1 MNTHKSLLLLIALLA
16 PVAAAAQDPLIIYNG
31 RAEQFV
37 RPAAERFTEQTG
49 IPVVLHAG
57 SATELLNRMRLEG
70 GRTEADL
77 ILSNDA
83 GALQIGENE
92 QLFAMLPGNL
102 LARVA
107 ENDRGA
113 QGSWIGLSARAR
125 VLVVNTN
132 AEGVDSIRSVRDIAH
147 PRWRGRLGLTSSSNE
162 SFVGGLS
169 VYQALWGD
177 DAAEGWLRGLQANV
191 GTDVYPRHGAVVS
204 AVAAGERAVGLVN
217 HYYVF
222 RHLAEHP
229 DAPIRLVV
237 PDQQEGGIGAAWNVA
252 GIAVSRHSDNQAA
265 ARAFIAFLLSED
277 GQRIFADVNM
287 EFPTAIGVAPH
298 PDLARLAGSV
308 HVADLPLG
316 ELATRRGAAID
327 LIDKVGMP

>member
-1 MNTHKSLLLLIALLA
+1 MSTRKFLLSLVAILA

-37 RPAAERFTEQTG
+37 RPAAERFTAQTG

-70 GRTEADL
+70 ARTEADL
-77 ILSNDA
+77 LLSNDA

-92 QLFAMLPGNL
+92 RLFAALPETIL
-102 LARVA
+102 TRVA
-107 ENDRGA
+107 NNDRGA
-113 QGSWIGLSARAR
+113 GGGWVGLSARAR
-125 VLVVNTN
+125 VLVVNT
-132 AEGVDSIRSVRDIAH
+132 ATEGVDSLRSVRDLAH

-169 VYQALWGD
+169 VYHALWGD
-177 DAAEGWLRGLQANV
+177 DVAEGWLRGLQANV

-222 RHLAEHP
+222 RHLAQHP
-229 DAPIRLVV
+229 DAPIRMLV
-237 PDQQEGGIGAAWNVA
+237 PDQHEGGFGVAWNVS
-252 GIAVSRHSDNQAA
+252 GVAVSRHSDNQAA
-265 ARAFIAFLLSED
+265 ARAFIAFLLSAE

-298 PDLARLAGSV
+298 ADLARLAGTV
-308 HVADLPLG
+308 RVADLPLG

>member
-1 MNTHKSLLLLIALLA
+1 MNTLKLLLSLTAILA
-16 PVAAAAQDPLIIYNG
+16 PVAATAQDPLIIYNG

-37 RPAAERFTEQTG
+37 RPAAERFTAQTG

-70 GRTEADL
+70 GRTDADL
-77 ILSNDA
+77 FLSNDA
-83 GALQIGENE
+83 GALQIGAEE
-92 QLFAMLPGNL
+92 QLFATLPGHI
-102 LARVA
+102 LARVTD
-107 ENDRGA
+107 NDRGA
-113 QGSWIGLSARAR
+113 DGRWIGLSARAR
-125 VLVVNTN
+125 VLVVNTD
-132 AEGVDSIRSVRDIAH
+132 AEGVDALRSVRDIAH

-177 DAAEGWLRGLQANV
+177 AAAEGWLRGLHANV

-217 HYYVF
+217 HYYVL
-222 RHLAEHP
+222 RHLAQHP

-237 PDQQEGGIGAAWNVA
+237 PDQQEGGIGVAWNVS
-252 GIAVSRHSDNQAA
+252 GIAISRHSDNQEA
-265 ARAFIAFLLSED
+265 ARAFIAFLLSEE

-287 EFPTAIGVAPH
+287 EFPTAIGMVPH
-298 PDLARLAGSV
+298 ADLARLAGTV
-308 HVADLPLG
+308 RAADFPLG

>member
-1 MNTHKSLLLLIALLA
+1 MHTIIRLLSIFALLA
-16 PVAAAAQDPLIIYNG
+16 PAIAAAQDPLIIYNG

-37 RPAAERFTEQTG
+37 RPAAERFTAQTG

-77 ILSNDA
+77 FLSSDA
-83 GALQIGENE
+83 GALEIGEAE
-92 QLFAMLPGNL
+92 GLFTMLPQAIR
-102 LARVA
+102 ARV
-107 ENDRGA
+107 EPNDRGA
-113 QGSWIGLSARAR
+113 AGGWVGLSARAR

-132 AEGVDSIRSVRDIAH
+132 APGVDSIQSVRDIAD
-147 PRWRGRLGLTSSSNE
+147 PRWRDRLGLTSSTNE

-177 DAAEGWLRGLQANV
+177 AAAEGWLRGLQANV
-191 GTDVYPRHGAVVS
+191 GGEVYPRHGAVVS

-217 HYYVF
+217 HYYIF
-222 RHLAEHP
+222 RHLAQNR
-229 DAPIRLVV
+229 DAPIRMVV
-237 PDQQEGGIGAAWNVA
+237 PDQQEGGIGVAWNVA
-252 GIAVSRHSDNQAA
+252 GIAISRHSDNQDAA
-265 ARAFIAFLLSED
+265 HAFIRFLLSEE

-287 EFPTAIGVAPH
+287 EFPTAVDVVPH
-298 PDLARLAGSV
+298 PDLARLAGTV
-308 HVADLPLG
+308 RVADFPLSQ
-316 ELATRRGAAID
+316 LAARRGAAID